1 MRKILISLFLVSW
14 GTAAFCTTW
23 TITNTAS
30 FTFNPA
36 SVTISLGDDVTFTL
50 ESMHNAVEVSQTTW
64 NANGNTPLPG
74 GFSVTFGGG
83 SVSSAMLTAGTH
95 WYVCSPHASLG
106 MKGIIIVSTSTGI
119 TENQSQINISVY
131 PNPASNFIIVKANT
145 GLLNF
150 PYFITDQAGRQVL
163 SGRLN
168 SEVNFIEISQLEKG
182 IYLFQSAGLKG
193 RSLKVVKN

>member
-1 MRKILISLFLVSW
+1 MKKVIISLFLVLW
-14 GTAAFCTTW
+14 GTAVFCTTW
-23 TITNTAS
+23 TITNSGFAFS
-30 FTFNPA
+30 PA
-36 SVTISLGDDVTFTL
+36 SVTINLGDDVNFVL

-64 NANGNTPLPG
+64 NANGNTSLSG
-74 GFSVTFGGG
+74 GFSVPFGGG
-83 SVSSAMLTAGTH
+83 SVSSALLTAGTH
-95 WYVCSPHASLG
+95 WYVCYPHASLG
-106 MKGIIIVSTSTGI
+106 MKGIIIVSNSTGI

-182 IYLFQSAGLKG
+182 IYLFQAAGLKG
-193 RSLKVVKN
+193 RSLKVIKN